1 MSKWNSY
8 SRCYS
13 FPATFPAGA
22 KVKSWTPMFQTR
34 TQPIYFFFFM
44 ILKDSKQN
52 VNHSWWFM
60 RKKTRRAQAIT
71 PAMHQTL
78 HFTSV
83 LPAIFLLCCLFCA
96 WKGILKKISNM
107 QEREKW
113 GGEGGWRSGGK
124 RVQQEI
130 DFIVCG
136 RWMMAQHKNP
146 HQSEQMEPTWQ

>member
-1 MSKWNSY
+1 MLFIPCHFSSGSKSQKLNTDVSNSNTTNL
-8 SRCYS
+8 
-13 FPATFPAGA
+13 FF
-22 KVKSWTPMFQTR
+22 
-34 TQPIYFFFFM
+34 YFF
-44 ILKDSKQN
+44 ILKESKQN